1 MIFNYLDNRYQDR
14 GDNSQRNFGSRNFN
28 ERGPDQSSG
37 DTLIQRDT
45 IFVQNLPKNVS
56 VEELEEK
63 FGSIGKIKIDKK
75 TNASKIWIY
84 KDKNTGDGKG
94 ECTIT
99 YEDEAAAEAA
109 IQWFNEKVIM
119 GNVVKIQLATRKN
132 NFNNFRGG
140 SRGGRGGGGGGGSGG
155 GRYEGGG
162 GRYDG
167 GSGSGRYGSGSGD
180 GGNRG
185 NRDNYSNRNY
195 SNRGSGGNDRYSR

>member
-1 MIFNYLDNRYQDR
+1 M
-14 GDNSQRNFGSRNFN
+14 
-28 ERGPDQSSG
+28 
-37 DTLIQRDT
+37 
-45 IFVQNLPKNVS
+45 PKNVS
-56 VEELEEK
+56 AEELEEK

-84 KDKNTGDGKG
+84 KDKNTGEGKG

-140 SRGGRGGGGGGGSGG
+140 SRGGRGGGGGSSGGSGG
-155 GRYEGGG
+155 GRY
-162 GRYDG
+162 
-167 GSGSGRYGSGSGD
+167 D

-185 NRDNYSNRNY
+185 GNRNDYSNRNY
-195 SNRGSGGNDRYSR
+195 SNRGSGNDRYSR

>member
-14 GDNSQRNFGSRNFN
+14 ADNSQRNYGSRNFN
-28 ERGPDQSSG
+28 ERGPDQSNS
-37 DTLIQRDT
+37 DIIIQRDT

-84 KDKNTGDGKG
+84 KDKNTGEGKG

-140 SRGGRGGGGGGGSGG
+140 NRGGRGGGGGGSGG
-155 GRYEGGG
+155 GRY
-162 GRYDG
+162 DG
-167 GSGSGRYGSGSGD
+167 GSGRYGGSSSGGD

-185 NRDNYSNRNY
+185 NRDYSNRNY
-195 SNRGSGGNDRYSR
+195 SNRGSGNDRYSR

>member
-1 MIFNYLDNRYQDR
+1 M
-14 GDNSQRNFGSRNFN
+14 
-28 ERGPDQSSG
+28 
-37 DTLIQRDT
+37 
-45 IFVQNLPKNVS
+45 
-56 VEELEEK
+56 EELEEK

-84 KDKNTGDGKG
+84 KDKNTGEGKG

-99 YEDEAAAEAA
+99 YEDDAAAEAA

-140 SRGGRGGGGGGGSGG
+140 NRGGRGGGGGGG
-155 GRYEGGG
+155 GG

-167 GSGSGRYGSGSGD
+167 GGSGRYDGGGSGGSGRYDGGSGRYGGSSGAD

-185 NRDNYSNRNY
+185 GNRNDYSNRNY
-195 SNRGSGGNDRYSR
+195 SNRGSGNDRYSR